1 MMYKKHKM
9 LHKNKKLNPMGF
21 VHEKRKGP
29 LIWPKKSDSGHILAF
44 VFKEFR
50 PISEPSKK
58 EADRYCYFGL
68 FADQVVLYSLFPYCT
83 EFWIIFFTEKHG
95 ECRYSS
101 SRSLFVAPKY
111 KFQII
116 ESNKDMRLS
125 FCKDQYITG
134 GIFLQYWNC
143 PHHDHRPMYN
153 LINPNVQIQANTYL
167 SNGILKTQ

>member
-1 MMYKKHKM
+1 MSMLIIILWKENGMVSELWMSSSTFSSQKADFQSFWIRLSSPAYWIGLKLSNGLRKLLLARLYQEVISMMYKKHKM

-83 EFWIIFFTEKHG
+83 EFWIFFFYRKTWWMQIF
-95 ECRYSS
+95 
-101 SRSLFVAPKY
+101 
-111 KFQII
+111 
-116 ESNKDMRLS
+116 
-125 FCKDQYITG
+125 
-134 GIFLQYWNC
+134 
-143 PHHDHRPMYN
+143 
-153 LINPNVQIQANTYL
+153 
-167 SNGILKTQ
+167 